1 MNTKIKCLII
11 DDELPGLTYI
21 KLLCEQLPELEVV
34 KVFNHPRQLLQELPD
49 LDFDLCISD
58 INMPELS
65 GLQLAK
71 LLNNKL
77 VIFTTAYKEFA
88 ASAFDLNAVDYLLKP
103 VKRERLQQAIHKA
116 QDRLLLAATQENTTS
131 LQLNT
136 DQGKTLIN
144 ISQLAYIKTAD
155 VDSRDKL
162 AVMMNGDSITLKNI
176 SFEKLQQLLP
186 SNEFTRVNKK
196 ELIALKIVQSYS
208 ASEIT
213 TGIASETSAVMIFS
227 LSDTYKN
234 EFAEKILN
242 R

>member
-21 KLLCEQLPELEVV
+21 KLLCEQLPGLEVV
-34 KVFNHPRQLLQELPD
+34 KVFNDPQQLLKEFPN

-58 INMPELS
+58 INMPVVN
-65 GLQLAK
+65 GFQIAR

-77 VIFTTAYKEFA
+77 IIFTTAYKEFA

-103 VKRERLQQAIHKA
+103 VKKERLQQAIQKA
-116 QDRLLLAATQENTTS
+116 KDRLLLAAKHDNIS
-131 LQLNT
+131 VQLNT
-136 DQGKTLIN
+136 DQGKTLIYIN
-144 ISQLAYIKTAD
+144 QLAYIKTAD

-162 AVMMNGDSITLKNI
+162 AVMLNGDSLTLKNI

-186 SNEFTRVNKK
+186 VNEFTRVNKK
-196 ELIALKIVQSYS
+196 ELIALKIVQSYTS
-208 ASEIT
+208 SEIVSN
-213 TGIASETSAVMIFS
+213 IFSENSTLILFS
-227 LSDTYKN
+227 LSDAYKN
-234 EFAEKILN
+234 EFSEKVLH